1 MRSSEISQVICV
13 CVSAQELTR
22 QQEKVQLLEG
32 GQRLV
37 QEQLSERVAEVVRAE
52 KAQRRLQAELK
63 RITDSLENT
72 QQELQDS
79 R

>member
-1 MRSSEISQVICV
+1 MCVCV
-13 CVSAQELTR
+13 CVSGQELTR
-22 QQEKVQLLEG
+22 QQEKVQMLEG
-32 GQRLV
+32 GQHLA
-37 QEQLSERVAEVVRAE
+37 QEQMSERVAEVVRAE